1 MNTDSE
7 DHSQRGL
14 SDEDD
19 LSSLIPVIQDKVV
32 EIFANSLNLST
43 FDVYS
48 QLVEG
53 QKLWQI
59 AYEQGFTL
67 QESEQ
72 ILVEA
77 RKEALKM
84 AVRQGDMKHKQVR
97 PVEYHLHR
105 RLEMELESA

>member
-19 LSSLIPVIQDKVV
+19 LSNLIPVIQDKMV
-32 EIFANSLNLST
+32 EVFAGRLNLSM

-53 QKLWQI
+53 KKLWQL

-67 QESEQ
+67 SESEK

-77 RKEALKM
+77 RKEVLKQ
-84 AVRQGDMKHKQVR
+84 AVRQGEISQRQVR
-97 PVEYHLHR
+97 PVEHHLR
-105 RLEMELESA
+105 RHLEMEMEYA